1 VVAGSLVNGLGA
13 SSFFPANTSAV
24 MKASPP
30 QLFGISSGMLRT
42 FANVGMVFSFSMA
55 IVLASQSIP
64 RQLAFAIFVGSTSL
78 HGQLATAF
86 ASGLHSAF
94 YGSMV

>member
-1 VVAGSLVNGLGA
+1 
-13 SSFFPANTSAV
+13 

-64 RQLAFAIFVGSTSL
+64 RQLAFAIFVGSTRCTVIWPRPSL
-78 HGQLATAF
+78 AGCIPPSTDRW
-86 ASGLHSAF
+86 S
-94 YGSMV
+94 